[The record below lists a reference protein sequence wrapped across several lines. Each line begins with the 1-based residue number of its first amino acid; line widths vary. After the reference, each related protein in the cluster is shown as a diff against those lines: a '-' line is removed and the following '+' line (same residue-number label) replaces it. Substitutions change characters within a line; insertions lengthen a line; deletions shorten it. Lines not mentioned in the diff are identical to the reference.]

1 MQVSGDANENQLLV
15 AASAYMDRPPMLKNV
30 LHEIFFIL
38 RNEMFNDW
46 KECLNTVIQI
56 MDRHLK
62 DDSIQ
67 TTGRY
72 VNKFPYSFFIS

>member
-1 MQVSGDANENQLLV
+1 
-15 AASAYMDRPPMLKNV
+15 MLKNV

-56 MDRHLK
+56 MDRHLY
-62 DDSIQ
+62 DESIQ
-67 TTGRY
+67 TTGRLY
-72 VNKFPYSFFIS
+72 YE